1 MASADSNIRTI
12 QVNTAGAAQK
22 GVEMGAELP
31 SGPQAGGSR
40 KQRGAG
46 RRSNRTQKV
55 LQVGEVT
62 KLQAG
67 GSQSASP
74 GTAVQLA
81 ASHIPGPA
89 GAPTPPAPVGVDSA
103 ATQKGA
109 VLTVAEPPT
118 AAPAKTGGSP
128 AAAAAAAT
136 PVKVVLAAAKKKKPG
151 VVLAAAVTTKPA
163 VQAAAGG
170 GLKKHAATTR
180 HKARKIKVS
189 MKTLRKKIHRA
200 KTIRK
205 SAEGASLEQIKKELQ
220 KAGILKE
227 GSKAPEG
234 ILRQMY
240 ADFMTLKSRA
250 L

>member
-1 MASADSNIRTI
+1 
-12 QVNTAGAAQK
+12 
-22 GVEMGAELP
+22 
-31 SGPQAGGSR
+31 
-40 KQRGAG
+40 
-46 RRSNRTQKV
+46 
-55 LQVGEVT
+55 
-62 KLQAG
+62 
-67 GSQSASP
+67 
-74 GTAVQLA
+74 
-81 ASHIPGPA
+81 
-89 GAPTPPAPVGVDSA
+89 
-103 ATQKGA
+103 
-109 VLTVAEPPT
+109 
-118 AAPAKTGGSP
+118 
-128 AAAAAAAT
+128 
-136 PVKVVLAAAKKKKPG
+136 VKVVLAAAKKKKPG
-151 VVLAAAVTTKPA
+151 VVLAAAVTAKPA
-163 VQAAAGG
+163 IQPAAGG

>member
-1 MASADSNIRTI
+1 
-12 QVNTAGAAQK
+12 
-22 GVEMGAELP
+22 
-31 SGPQAGGSR
+31 
-40 KQRGAG
+40 
-46 RRSNRTQKV
+46 
-55 LQVGEVT
+55 
-62 KLQAG
+62 
-67 GSQSASP
+67 
-74 GTAVQLA
+74 
-81 ASHIPGPA
+81 
-89 GAPTPPAPVGVDSA
+89 
-103 ATQKGA
+103 
-109 VLTVAEPPT
+109 
-118 AAPAKTGGSP
+118 
-128 AAAAAAAT
+128 
-136 PVKVVLAAAKKKKPG
+136 VKVVLAAAKKKKPG
-151 VVLAAAVTTKPA
+151 VVLAAAGAAKPA
-163 VQAAAGG
+163 IQPAAG
-170 GLKKHAATTR
+170 LKRHAATTR

>member
-1 MASADSNIRTI
+1 M
-12 QVNTAGAAQK
+12 
-22 GVEMGAELP
+22 
-31 SGPQAGGSR
+31 
-40 KQRGAG
+40 
-46 RRSNRTQKV
+46 
-55 LQVGEVT
+55 
-62 KLQAG
+62 KLDQSG

-81 ASHIPGPA
+81 ATHIPGPA
-89 GAPTPPAPVGVDSA
+89 GQATPPAPVGVDSA

-109 VLTVAEPPT
+109 VLTVEAP
-118 AAPAKTGGSP
+118 AAPSAATKGGGAASGGASGGS
-128 AAAAAAAT
+128 AASAT

-151 VVLAAAVTTKPA
+151 VVLAAAGGAKPVVPA
-163 VQAAAGG
+163 LSTSGG
-170 GLKKHAATTR
+170 GLKKAGAGHTR

-220 KAGILKE
+220 KAGILKAD
-227 GSKAPEG
+227 SKAPEG

>member
-1 MASADSNIRTI
+1 MTSNDSNIKMVKIVSTKGGAEEP
-12 QVNTAGAAQK
+12 TLEMGGLEGTGAASK
-22 GVEMGAELP
+22 AATRKKE
-31 SGPQAGGSR
+31 GG
-40 KQRGAG
+40 G
-46 RRSNRTQKV
+46 RRKTQKI
-55 LQVGEVT
+55 LQVASVT
-62 KLQAG
+62 KLSGGAQA
-67 GSQSASP
+67 ASP

-81 ASHIPGPA
+81 ASRAPPVDVPGPV
-89 GAPTPPAPVGVDSA
+89 VGVDSA

-109 VLTVAEPPT
+109 PLTITPET
-118 AAPAKTGGSP
+118 KGGGSTESH
-128 AAAAAAAT
+128 T

-151 VVLAAAVTTKPA
+151 VILAAHGNGAAKPITAAAVANPSKGGATRK
-163 VQAAAGG
+163 AGV
-170 GLKKHAATTR
+170 

-205 SAEGASLEQIKKELQ
+205 SAEGTSIEQIKKELQ
-220 KAGILKE
+220 KAGIIKAE
-227 GSKAPEG
+227 SKAPEG